1 MSDLLDPATY
11 GNPTRREFFRNL
23 GLPFI
28 APSFGK
34 HAGDWSTDEL
44 VKQREQFR
52 TTAPAIPAGF
62 GKHRATRYPNS
73 SYNVVE
79 DGTRDALKASRLA
92 RRVES

>member
-23 GLPFI
+23 GLPYI

-34 HAGDWSTDEL
+34 HARVLNPAEL
-44 VKQREQFR
+44 DQQRGEYL

-79 DGTRDALKASRLA
+79 DGQRDQLKAARLT
-92 RRVES
+92 RRAA